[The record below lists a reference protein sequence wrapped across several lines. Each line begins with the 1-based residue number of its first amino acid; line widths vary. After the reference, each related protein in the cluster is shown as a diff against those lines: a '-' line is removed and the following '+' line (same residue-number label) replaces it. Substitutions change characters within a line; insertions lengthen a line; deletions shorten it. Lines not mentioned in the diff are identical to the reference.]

1 MTDTAVIENKIS
13 SVRKY
18 LKMAA
23 AYRKYPQK
31 TIEKDMTLKAAVER
45 YLYLLTQSVIDLAE
59 AVIAFKKFRKPS
71 TYAEAFDIL
80 CEEGLI
86 NPALAGKMV
95 SMAGFRNVI
104 AHDYE
109 KLDFDIVY
117 NVLVERV
124 KDIETFV
131 KKIGGAL

>member
-1 MTDTAVIENKIS
+1 MTDITVIENKIS
-13 SVRKY
+13 SVKKY

-23 AYRKYPQK
+23 AYKKYPQK

-45 YLYLLTQSVIDLAE
+45 YLYLLTQAVIDLAE
-59 AVIAFKKFRKPS
+59 AVIAFRKYRKPS

-80 CEEGLI
+80 CEEGVI
-86 NPALAGKMV
+86 GPPLAEKMV

-124 KDIETFV
+124 KDIEVFV
-131 KKIGGAL
+131 KKVGRGL